1 MGTCQFCARGPW
13 LCAGISNCL
22 LILPHFQPIDPRLL
36 PPRPHM
42 CSFLSCRCCLVRKR
56 SCSRHPND
64 MSGPKNLSISSPMGL
79 LLVVVVLTCF
89 LVLKKGSH
97 RSQTG
102 FELAMSENDFE
113 HQIFLPVSLKAWG
126 HRHAHLHSV
135 SVLLG
140 FEPRALHIPGKHPTN

>member
-1 MGTCQFCARGPW
+1 
-13 LCAGISNCL
+13 
-22 LILPHFQPIDPRLL
+22 
-36 PPRPHM
+36 
-42 CSFLSCRCCLVRKR
+42 
-56 SCSRHPND
+56 
-64 MSGPKNLSISSPMGL
+64 MSGLESLSISSPTGL
-79 LLVVVVLTCF
+79 LLVAVVFACF

-113 HQIFLPVSLKAWG
+113 HQIFLLVSLKAWG
-126 HRHAHLHSV
+126 HRHAHLHPV